1 VNEEAIQVRTPQQY
15 RIGAAIFFFISGFG
29 FSTWAS
35 RIPTIQN
42 QLHLND
48 AQLGTVLFALPVGLM
63 FTMPISNW
71 LLSRYSSR
79 AIMLS
84 GSLFL
89 CVILIFIGLAS
100 SMLQLIVVLFF
111 FGSARN
117 MMTLSINTQ
126 GVGVQALY
134 SKSIMA
140 TFHGIWSMAGFAGAA
155 VGLLMVYLNIAVPY
169 HFLIISI
176 VLALLTLY
184 FIKDTLHSKPLPQAR
199 KPVFSL
205 PDKYLLKFSL
215 ICFACMACENTM
227 YDWSAIYFQKAVHAD
242 KTTSTAAFVIYLVA
256 MTTGRFFGDRV
267 VTRFGIKRVLKFS
280 GIFIFGGL
288 VFAVALP
295 YVATALLGFVL
306 VGFGVSC
313 VVPMVFSLAGKSKT
327 MSSSSA
333 LASISTVG
341 YLGFVLV
348 PPLVGF
354 ISQNFGL
361 RISFSIIS
369 LFGAGVVYLVSK
381 LKDGE
386 EQSAPVVFPDFEE

>member
-1 VNEEAIQVRTPQQY
+1 
-15 RIGAAIFFFISGFG
+15 
-29 FSTWAS
+29 
-35 RIPTIQN
+35 
-42 QLHLND
+42 
-48 AQLGTVLFALPVGLM
+48 
-63 FTMPISNW
+63 
-71 LLSRYSSR
+71 
-79 AIMLS
+79 MLS

-89 CVILIFIGLAS
+89 CVILVLIGLAN
-100 SMLQLIVVLFF
+100 SMLQLIIVLFF

-155 VGLLMVYLNIAVPY
+155 VGLVMVYFNVAVPY

-176 VLALLTLY
+176 LLAVLTLY
-184 FIKDTLHSKPLPQAR
+184 FINDTLYSKPIPQPR

-267 VTRFGIKRVLKFS
+267 VTRMGIKTVLKFS
-280 GIFIFGGL
+280 GMFIFAGL
-288 VFAVALP
+288 VMAVALP
-295 YVATALLGFVL
+295 FVVTAMVGFIL

-313 VVPMVFSLAGKSKT
+313 IVPMVFSMAGKSKN

-361 RISFSIIS
+361 RMSVSISA
-369 LFGAGVVYLVSK
+369 LFGGIIVYLVSM
-381 LKDGE
+381 LSDHV
-386 EQSAPVVFPDFEE
+386 EQSSPVVFPDFEE